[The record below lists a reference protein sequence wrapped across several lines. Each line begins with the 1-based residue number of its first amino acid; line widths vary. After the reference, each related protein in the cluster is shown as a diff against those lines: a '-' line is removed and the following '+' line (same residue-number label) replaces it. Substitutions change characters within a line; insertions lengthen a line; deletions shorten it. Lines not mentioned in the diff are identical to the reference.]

1 MNAQN
6 NNINEEEMLEMFS
19 FGNFS
24 PRHCAEKYVD
34 YIKRINGEI
43 TFHHALDDMKKQGKD
58 KEAFIFGIESDYI
71 SWNPSKFARKYQ
83 RKDDKTIKDK
93 TYVVPTKLN
102 EWETKFAW
110 LMDYLIREY
119 YLSCDDNGYCKLN
132 SRLLISVIGEDYAKM
147 LDMLCKERLIH
158 IPVTKCTVTFANKNI
173 WAKHK
178 KPIIRREQRTY
189 YLVCN
194 TFEQY
199 IMPKIRIQKYV
210 DKKKLYFEKHA
221 NELSMF
227 MTEYQQNLLLL
238 KIDKEEELKTWMS
251 NRQEVNG
258 NKDYSCKIIYDAYKA
273 FNKNRLKEDSNG
285 RIHSILSRTPRR
297 MKPFLNRKFE
307 VDISNCHPLLLNI
320 ILDDLIES
328 VDNNSC
334 KLRQYI
340 ASGHEV
346 SAHLPLPHINSIILS
361 ELVKDLN
368 KDGMLKR
375 ELERYKT
382 LTENGVFWDMLL
394 QKYNNDDRTTM
405 KKEYFGSV
413 FYGKFLRIRNY
424 KEIVVPED
432 LPQQNNETDGMY
444 NARVAYR
451 ASILE
456 EKNRYM
462 YANDFRKMFPCLWK
476 LLVSIRRNITYKDV
490 EWQGMSN
497 VSTSD
502 KEKPKTWL
510 SLALMR
516 IESSII
522 RYTLQKLWDEGYKVL
537 NIHDSIFVL
546 DVPANQDLT
555 AEHVKETLLN
565 TLSIY
570 GLKGEVKIEY

>member
-1 MNAQN
+1 M
-6 NNINEEEMLEMFS
+6 
-19 FGNFS
+19 
-24 PRHCAEKYVD
+24 
-34 YIKRINGEI
+34 
-43 TFHHALDDMKKQGKD
+43 
-58 KEAFIFGIESDYI
+58 
-71 SWNPSKFARKYQ
+71 
-83 RKDDKTIKDK
+83 
-93 TYVVPTKLN
+93 
-102 EWETKFAW
+102 
-110 LMDYLIREY
+110 
-119 YLSCDDNGYCKLN
+119 
-132 SRLLISVIGEDYAKM
+132 
-147 LDMLCKERLIH
+147 
-158 IPVTKCTVTFANKNI
+158 
-173 WAKHK
+173 
-178 KPIIRREQRTY
+178 
-189 YLVCN
+189 
-194 TFEQY
+194 
-199 IMPKIRIQKYV
+199 
-210 DKKKLYFEKHA
+210 
-221 NELSMF
+221 
-227 MTEYQQNLLLL
+227 
-238 KIDKEEELKTWMS
+238 
-251 NRQEVNG
+251 
-258 NKDYSCKIIYDAYKA
+258 
-273 FNKNRLKEDSNG
+273 
-285 RIHSILSRTPRR
+285 
-297 MKPFLNRKFE
+297 
-307 VDISNCHPLLLNI
+307 
-320 ILDDLIES
+320 
-328 VDNNSC
+328 
-334 KLRQYI
+334 
-340 ASGHEV
+340 
-346 SAHLPLPHINSIILS
+346 S